1 MHGSSTAIGALAK
14 SGLHDSGLSAPH
26 IGAVNAAIVA
36 KIKDIYSS
44 DTIKTL
50 AAWLRLTIKT
60 AKNRIDEERQFSLD
74 EVGELLGS
82 DHGFKILTA
91 IMEAAS
97 QRPGYRVPDWW
108 AVCEPLMD
116 LADAERLCVAV
127 RKRTDKAIRKRED
140 VADAL
145 ETEIRRAQT
154 LAIHGPGPAREHAR
168 ALQSYAGAERRVV
181 APQAKGQR
189 R

>member
-1 MHGSSTAIGALAK
+1 MAAASTNTNDFRNLTG
-14 SGLHDSGLSAPH
+14 HNSGLSPPH

-36 KIKDIYSS
+36 KIKEIYSGN
-44 DTIKTL
+44 TIKTL
-50 AAWLRLTIKT
+50 ASWLRLTIKT
-60 AKNRIDEERQFSLD
+60 AKNRIEEERQFSLD

-82 DHGFKILTA
+82 EHGFKILTA
-91 IMEAAS
+91 VMEAAA

-116 LADAERLCVAV
+116 LADAERLCAAV

-145 ETEIRRAQT
+145 EEEIRRTQAI
-154 LAIHGPGPAREHAR
+154 AIHGSPQARQQVR
-168 ALQSYAGAERRVV
+168 ALQSYAGADRRVV
-181 APQAKGQR
+181 LAKAKR
-189 R
+189 

>member
-1 MHGSSTAIGALAK
+1 MATTSANTSDFRNLTGHNLGPPTAQTGA
-14 SGLHDSGLSAPH
+14 
-26 IGAVNAAIVA
+26 INEAIIRI
-36 KIKDIYSS
+36 IKEIYPQ

-50 AAWLRLTIKT
+50 AGWLRLTWKT
-60 AKNRIDEERQFSLD
+60 AKNRVLGEREFSLD

-82 DHGFKILTA
+82 EHGFKVLTA
-91 IMEAAS
+91 IMDAAS

-116 LADAERLCVAV
+116 LADAELLCAAV

-145 ETEIRRAQT
+145 ETEIRRAQA

-181 APQAKGQR
+181 VAKTKR
-189 R
+189 

>member
-1 MHGSSTAIGALAK
+1 MAAASTNASDFQNLIGHNSGPSTAHVGA
-14 SGLHDSGLSAPH
+14 
-26 IGAVNAAIVA
+26 INAAIA
-36 KIKDIYSS
+36 RIIKEIYPQ

-50 AAWLRLTIKT
+50 AGWLCLSWKT
-60 AKNRIDEERQFSLD
+60 AKNRVLGEREFSLD

-82 DHGFKILTA
+82 EHGFKILTA
-91 IMEAAS
+91 IMEAAA

-116 LADAERLCVAV
+116 LADAERLCAAV

-145 ETEIRRAQT
+145 ETEIRRTQAI
-154 LAIHGPGPAREHAR
+154 AIHGSPQARQQVR
-168 ALQSYAGAERRVV
+168 ALQSYAGADRRVV
-181 APQAKGQR
+181 LAKAKR
-189 R
+189 

>member
-1 MHGSSTAIGALAK
+1 MATASPNTSEFRNLA
-14 SGLHDSGLSAPH
+14 GHNSGLSPPH
-26 IGAVNAAIVA
+26 IGAINKAIIRI
-36 KIKDIYSS
+36 IKDIYSAG
-44 DTIKTL
+44 TVKTL
-50 AAWLRLTIKT
+50 ATWLRLTVKT
-60 AKNRIDEERQFSLD
+60 AKNRLDGAREFSLD
-74 EVGELLGS
+74 EVGDLLGS
-82 DHGFKILTA
+82 EHGFKVLTA
-91 IMEAAS
+91 IMDAAA

-145 ETEIRRAQT
+145 EIEIRRAQT
-154 LAIHGPGPAREHAR
+154 VAIHGEGPARQHVR
-168 ALQSYAGAERRVV
+168 AHRSYAGKERGLV
-181 APQAKGQR
+181 AAKGAR